1 MPRTCPVGLL
11 GLLTHSSFGVADE
24 SVGPAGLMSLR
35 LSIGWGVAP
44 ASLVPTSY
52 VGYARAGN
60 PTTSPRP
67 APCCPLLAGRRPGSR
82 PERHDAGQTTPRP
95 PPEER
100 GCPRSAGSRGHRR
113 RMRGPPSRPPA
124 SDRQVFPP
132 RGRRGPLHENSPA
145 PCKEQA
151 SPMETPE
158 DYPSCW
164 SEP

>member
-67 APCCPLLAGRRPGSR
+67 APSRVGSQATSSLLPRVGRTASGFTS
-82 PERHDAGQTTPRP
+82 GTPR
-95 PPEER
+95 R
-100 GCPRSAGSRGHRR
+100 RANHAATASRRTGVPHVC
-113 RMRGPPSRPPA
+113 G
-124 SDRQVFPP
+124 
-132 RGRRGPLHENSPA
+132 
-145 PCKEQA
+145 
-151 SPMETPE
+151 
-158 DYPSCW
+158 
-164 SEP
+164 